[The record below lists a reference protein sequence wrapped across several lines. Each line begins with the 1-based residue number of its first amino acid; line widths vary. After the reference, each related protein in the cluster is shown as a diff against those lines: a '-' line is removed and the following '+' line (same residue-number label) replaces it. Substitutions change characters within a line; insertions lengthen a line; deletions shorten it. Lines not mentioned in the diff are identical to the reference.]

1 MITET
6 DWELGLPPY
15 GVPVDAFIRGQ
26 VRHGKRDYMD
36 TFRVDDCTHPQ
47 QNTTLPLDW
56 VEAWRWRLPLQKWKS
71 GIDFY
76 QNTFP
81 AGWLNQWINHG
92 VSNDTSI
99 A

>member
-15 GVPVDAFIRGQ
+15 GVPVEAFIRGH
-26 VRHGKRDYMD
+26 VRHGKRDYME
-36 TFRVDDCTHPQ
+36 TFRVDDCTHPM
-47 QNTTLPLDW
+47 QNTTLPLYW
-56 VEAWRWRLPLQKWKS
+56 VDAWRWRLPLQKWTS
-71 GIDFY
+71 GIEFY

-81 AGWLNQWINHG
+81 VGFLNNGANH
-92 VSNDTSI
+92 DTSI